1 MLSDRRAHDE
11 RVYSVKRAGHFCLEQ
26 KKGWLQNRIS
36 TAARAKN
43 RTQQDNKPQK
53 ERFPLPFEACFLHDS
68 FGAGVLRQLLLGFSL
83 LSVPPAGRLRAPPG
97 SPHRDGAQGSPC
109 RGAIPRSQ
117 SGTSIPEH
125 VPAPKR
131 PAKSQP
137 ETPCRDAT
145 PERHTKPP
153 HRSAAP
159 SPAPECPTGT
169 PHRYDARLLRNR
181 KRDAFL
187 PSSTKNKQSLVPV
200 RGPEKLSSGAACK
213 IVE

>member
-1 MLSDRRAHDE
+1 M
-11 RVYSVKRAGHFCLEQ
+11 
-26 KKGWLQNRIS
+26 
-36 TAARAKN
+36 AAKQDSNSRPRKN

-68 FGAGVLRQLLLGFSL
+68 FGAGVLRQLLFGFSL
-83 LSVPPAGRLRAPPG
+83 FSVPPAGRLRAPPG

-109 RGAIPRSQ
+109 RSAIPRSQ

-125 VPAPKR
+125 TPAPKR

-137 ETPCRDAT
+137 DPRTKPRAETPYQAT
-145 PERHTKPP
+145 APKRHAKPRAGMP
-153 HRSAAP
+153 YQATAPKCHAKPRAGMPYRNTSSIRCTAFAKPQTGRSP
-159 SPAPECPTGT
+159 
-169 PHRYDARLLRNR
+169 
-181 KRDAFL
+181 

-200 RGPEKLSSGAACK
+200 RRPEKLSSGAACK